1 MTHNEPHV
9 ISYGCAIT
17 IRYVFILITTTMIH
31 YTFVPHS
38 LSVSCKLPSTPLIS
52 PTGGNMLGGTA
63 ITVTIASQCL
73 KQITGT
79 PQCVFDGN
87 RMTSAV
93 DDSALPTNGK
103 HYYCSTP
110 MFDRTGR
117 ITFEFR
123 AQVQTNKTLSLFD
136 TFYLGE

>member
-1 MTHNEPHV
+1 
-9 ISYGCAIT
+9 
-17 IRYVFILITTTMIH
+17 MIH
-31 YTFVPHS
+31 YMFVPHS
-38 LSVSCKLPSTPLIS
+38 LSVPCKLPSTPLIS

-63 ITVTIASQCL
+63 ITITIASECL

>member
-1 MTHNEPHV
+1 
-9 ISYGCAIT
+9 
-17 IRYVFILITTTMIH
+17 
-31 YTFVPHS
+31 
-38 LSVSCKLPSTPLIS
+38 
-52 PTGGNMLGGTA
+52 MLGGTA
-63 ITVTIASQCL
+63 ITITIASQCL

-87 RMTSAV
+87 RMTPAV

-136 TFYLGE
+136 TFYLGESVLFLRIALVKKQVSTQYL